1 MHLGS
6 KDVVLL
12 PVSIVSATVPN
23 FLLEKIIYH
32 IIYWNLLDIYAEKC
46 TAHLLSQSQ
55 VLKIKYTVVAYTQN
69 IQQDMGFQ

>member
-6 KDVVLL
+6 KDAVLF
-12 PVSIVSATVPN
+12 PVSIATVPN

-55 VLKIKYTVVAYTQN
+55 LLKIKYTVVAYTQN
-69 IQQDMGFQ
+69 KQQDMGFQ